1 MKYEFDLD
9 WGSQILTL
17 DETNEHNVQWWAD
30 SLPKMLA
37 QIRQH
42 FEEDG
47 IDERELIMWFEEFK
61 RKYCERRGHRLAPT
75 PTGAKMVKLAYQHLA
90 PYREMVVTMSYTEY
104 EVRKM
109 PELYRIYE
117 VMSGIM
123 DIFDNYCI
131 DDSELENLFNEGVNP
146 NEPVTSDAVEEEE
159 DTAPVGQ
166 TTDFSHMRSFT
177 PVTEY
182 NMSGLYQ
189 FLVDEQVIV
198 GVDEKQFADCIN
210 QANIKPLWETTK
222 SKNLFKLFLH
232 TLKRY
237 YQDTYQQRR
246 KDNPKWF
253 LVCCESIDLTT
264 EYMGKMNFPKEDTK
278 VKFCENL
285 KDSVQ
290 P

>member
-131 DDSELENLFNEGVNP
+131 DDSELEALFNEGVNS
-146 NEPVTSDAVEEEE
+146 NEPVTGDAVEEDE
-159 DTAPVGQ
+159 DTVPVVQ
-166 TTDFSHMRSFT
+166 TTDFSRMKSFT
-177 PVTEY
+177 PITAFD
-182 NMSGLYQ
+182 MSALYSL
-189 FLVDEQVIV
+189 LVEQGVIA
-198 GVDEKQFADCIN
+198 GVDERLFSDCISHAHVN
-210 QANIKPLWETTK
+210 ELWEIAGELRK
-222 SKNLFKLFLH
+222 RNLMQCL
-232 TLKRY
+232 LKMLAQEWYPREWIS
-237 YQDTYQQRR
+237 RCAS
-246 KDNPKWF
+246 N
-253 LVCCESIDLTT
+253 
-264 EYMGKMNFPKEDTK
+264 MGKTVKKLTNPTSSGATEQFEDKLRRVLRQKTDK
-278 VKFCENL
+278 
-285 KDSVQ
+285 
-290 P
+290 